1 MASID
6 LLIQNDDLVL
16 SGLGEPELVSLSD
29 CVAQDLRHM
38 MREKGYAILMVGER
52 NRVSLTAAAKVIELE
67 IENDSRIYPGTASV
81 ELNDDVLTCVA
92 QTIDGEYIEVSL

>member
-6 LLIQNDDLVL
+6 LLIEDDDFVL
-16 SGLGEPELVSLSD
+16 SGVGEPELTSLAD

-38 MREKGYAILMVGER
+38 IREKGYAILMVGER
-52 NRVSLTAAAKVIELE
+52 NLVSLAAVAKEIELE

-81 ELNDDVLTCVA
+81 ELDGEVLTCVA

>member
-6 LLIQNDDLVL
+6 LLIEDDDLVL
-16 SGLGEPELVSLSD
+16 SSVSEPELTSLAD

-38 MREKGYAILMVGER
+38 IREKGYAILMVGER
-52 NRVSLTAAAKVIELE
+52 NPVSLMAAAKVIELE

-81 ELNDDVLTCVA
+81 ELDNNVLTCVA
-92 QTIDGEYIEVSL
+92 QTIEGEYIEVSL